1 MAPPNILL
9 KKIGTSLKVINL
21 PRYKVVRK
29 IYPSFSVGEKITDPS
44 QLSNKKILVIFAC
57 HTSSEIK
64 LKAIL
69 NNLRYLKKSKNTDFV
84 IVNTIHLEYSETLK
98 NTLLNKC
105 LYYEIEN
112 TNTFDFGKWIYALEN
127 VDYNDYNHIIF
138 TNDSY
143 IIHNHIDNFLYNAAI
158 TSTELYGYNDST
170 QNAYHYQSYLF
181 SIKSFA
187 VQKFINMY
195 RQELC
200 NIHSQQDVIDRY
212 ELKMPSFFNG
222 TDCYLKIGKVTGNMG
237 RNIFFENDRF
247 YKKLQISGLLPFT
260 KIKRLL

>member
-1 MAPPNILL
+1 MGFPNILL

-29 IYPSFSVGEKITDPS
+29 RHPSFSIGEKMTDPS

-69 NNLRYLKKSKNTDFV
+69 NNLRYLKKSQNTDFV

-98 NTLLNKC
+98 NALSNKC

-112 TNTFDFGKWIYALEN
+112 TKTFDFGKWIYALEN
-127 VDYNDYNHIIF
+127 VDYNAYNNIIF

-158 TSTELYGYNDST
+158 TNAELYGYNDST
-170 QNAYHYQSYLF
+170 QNGYHYQSYLF
-181 SIKSFA
+181 SIKSYS

-195 RQELC
+195 RQEFY

-212 ELKMPSFFNG
+212 ELKMIHYFDAI
-222 TDCYLKIGKVTGNMG
+222 DCYLKIGNAYGHMG
-237 RNIFFENDRF
+237 LNIFFGNDVFYQKLRF
-247 YKKLQISGLLPFT
+247 YGLLPFT